1 MRPSIVATI
10 SISTK
15 IHSSDSS
22 QVKTVTAIFGRFTF
36 LRKKK
41 TVFDAFWFRFTF
53 KMLVLRYLFEQ
64 ISWLLALRG
73 DAHFCFENIDWF
85 GVVLRFKL
93 WNFEGVNSDKD
104 FVIKCAIQTHFYRVL
119 DRVVKRFMERVME
132 KVIDRFMDR
141 FMERVI
147 DRFKEKVMERVV

>member
-1 MRPSIVATI
+1 MCGRSSSLQFRSVRKSIRLI
-10 SISTK
+10 
-15 IHSSDSS
+15 
-22 QVKTVTAIFGRFTF
+22 QVKWKQLPAIFGRFTF

-73 DAHFCFENIDWF
+73 DTHFCFENIDRF

-93 WNFEGVNSDKD
+93 CNFEGVNSDKD
-104 FVIKCAIQTHFYRVL
+104 FIIKCAIQTHFYRVL
-119 DRVVKRFMERVME
+119 DRVVKRFMEKVMWR
-132 KVIDRFMDR
+132 VIDRLMDR
-141 FMERVI
+141 FMKRVMK
-147 DRFKEKVMERVV
+147 RVMERVV